1 MLIAIVQIPLAGE
14 KPKEQAIMGGMKS
27 TDQYLGMPGLIR
39 KDYLS
44 SDEGAGGVYL
54 WETREAAEA
63 WYNDDWWV
71 MMQDRYG
78 VRPSLTLYDHY
89 LTVDNDA
96 GVVTVDRVPVEKESA
111 AAAK

>member
-1 MLIAIVQIPLAGE
+1 MLIAIVQIPLPG
-14 KPKEQAIMGGMKS
+14 KKTKDQAIMGGMKT

-44 SDEGAGGVYL
+44 SDEGGGGVYL

-78 VRPSLTLYDHY
+78 VKPSLVLYDHY
-89 LTVDNDA
+89 LTVDNDLDA
-96 GVVTVDRVPVEKESA
+96 VTVDRKPVA
-111 AAAK
+111 AEAETG

>member
-1 MLIAIVQIPLAGE
+1 MLIAIVQIPMKG
-14 KPKEQAIMGGMKS
+14 KKTKEQAIQGAMAS
-27 TDQYLGMPGLIR
+27 TDRYLGMPGLIR

-44 SDEGAGGVYL
+44 SDEGGGGVYL

-71 MMQDRYG
+71 MMEDRFG
-78 VRPSLTLYDHY
+78 VRPSLVLYDHY

-96 GVVTVDRVPVEKESA
+96 GVVTVDREPIGESLA
-111 AAAK
+111 SASS